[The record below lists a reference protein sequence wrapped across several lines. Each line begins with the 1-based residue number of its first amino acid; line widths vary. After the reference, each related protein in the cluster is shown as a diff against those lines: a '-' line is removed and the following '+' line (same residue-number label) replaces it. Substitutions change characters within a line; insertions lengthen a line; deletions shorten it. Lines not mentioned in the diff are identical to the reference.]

1 MATWDL
7 ALGTVHEYV
16 PETFQPA
23 EQAPVDDLFADA
35 DDNPPENRWV
45 DLLLKP
51 DGTMEFLP
59 QRFFQPTEFL
69 GREWGEGPDLAFE
82 FAPQFGK
89 DLGELF
95 RNGTNEC
102 PAVVVDH
109 EQQGVEQGRVH
120 PPSEDL
126 LERLSFALALDAG
139 LSEERLKFVRRSNQ
153 LRDVLDL
160 LGDHIERAFCL
171 REAIEAFAVVPNTRF
186 FILVGGHDW
195 GSADR

>member
-1 MATWDL
+1 DDFADFLHIESRLIAFKGLGEDFRDLLRIDVEFRHVKALSEVPKMATWDL

-35 DDNPPENRWV
+35 DDKPPENRWV

-82 FAPQFGK
+82 FAPQLGK
-89 DLGELF
+89 DLGEL
-95 RNGTNEC
+95 
-102 PAVVVDH
+102 
-109 EQQGVEQGRVH
+109 
-120 PPSEDL
+120 
-126 LERLSFALALDAG
+126 
-139 LSEERLKFVRRSNQ
+139 
-153 LRDVLDL
+153 
-160 LGDHIERAFCL
+160 
-171 REAIEAFAVVPNTRF
+171 
-186 FILVGGHDW
+186 
-195 GSADR
+195 